1 MDSLKSLMD
10 RKEYDLVIKITNNST
25 NADELF
31 YRISAFLA
39 SGKYQEALNC
49 LENNRSIL
57 KSDLLLLMHVHIE
70 TLCILGRF
78 DEAYQ
83 AVKYYEEL
91 PYESQRVEEYLK
103 ELPNL
108 IRLEEKKRFSVS
120 QLDDDELNKKLH
132 SEDQD
137 DILMAI
143 DSIRNRDISPYLSSL
158 TRIMLEFP
166 KQSIRS
172 FALLLLVQKK
182 VDKEMKFKSIDN
194 IINVNPSKLE
204 PPFVGNDFNTLVKEI
219 SREFKNPSLSENAIQ
234 ILSSYIIYVY
244 PAHVDYDNPAL
255 KVALYQISNEYLQ
268 SKDGVSLELIC
279 AEKGVDIDE
288 ATILIARIKDALDNF

>member
-10 RKEYDLVIKITNNST
+10 RKEYDLVIKITNNSV

-31 YRISAFLA
+31 YRISALLA
-39 SGKYQEALNC
+39 TGKYQDALDC
-49 LENNRSIL
+49 LNNNRDIL

-108 IRLEEKKRFSVS
+108 IRLEEKKRFSIS
-120 QLDDDELNKKLH
+120 GLDEDELNKKLH

-143 DSIRNRDISPYLSSL
+143 DSIRSRDINPYLSAL
-158 TRIMLEFP
+158 NKIMTDFP

-172 FALLLLVQKK
+172 FALLLLVQKQ
-182 VDKEMKFKSIDN
+182 VNKEMKFKSMDN

-204 PPFVGNDFNTLVKEI
+204 PPFIGSDFNDFVKEM

-234 ILSSYIIYVY
+234 ILSSYIIYIY
-244 PAHVDYDNPAL
+244 PQKVDFDNPVL
-255 KVALYQISNEYLQ
+255 KVALYVIANEYLQ
-268 SKDGVSLELIC
+268 SKDSKDLELLC
-279 AEKGVDIDE
+279 SEKGVDLDE